1 MSSSL
6 SSWFVT
12 PNNHISSPS
21 SSPLSPPSTPIGV
34 ASYGARAPLD
44 FQLFNFSGHF
54 RVAQTLTFD
63 SMWLPTEKKLYM
75 HSLFVTVY
83 YMNFI
88 IFFCVTL
95 KLFSLSFVPSS
106 HQILVTPLI
115 TPLFHFWLK
124 NPCFRNLSL
133 HRPRPLA
140 PYPGFLGCLNGWW
153 DDTSVHR
160 PFCSASVTGFSF
172 SNLSLVFTFH

>member
-88 IFFCVTL
+88 IFFVSPLNYFPLVLCPPRT
-95 KLFSLSFVPSS
+95 KSWWRHWSHLFFISDSKIPVSEIFPYTDQDHWHLTQASS
-106 HQILVTPLI
+106 AALTDDGMIR
-115 TPLFHFWLK
+115 LFIDLFAQ
-124 NPCFRNLSL
+124 PQS
-133 HRPRPLA
+133 PA
-140 PYPGFLGCLNGWW
+140 
-153 DDTSVHR
+153 
-160 PFCSASVTGFSF
+160 
-172 SNLSLVFTFH
+172 LVFLTLA